1 MLYSSLD
8 YARGLTI
15 LGLIPVLIGI
25 PLYLKNHQPKK
36 EPTTPPVSHSD

>member
-8 YARGLTI
+8 YARGLTL

-25 PLYLKNHQPKK
+25 PLYRMNHK
-36 EPTTPPVSHSD
+36 SHKAS